1 MDDFLIEVK
10 KISEQYNNLLLE
22 KKKMDEK
29 IMQMNENIKN
39 YEHKKEEYLKQVEKK
54 KNELLMNKNKHIIRC
69 QKMEELNNKLNN
81 IILKKQN
88 IDDNEKKNIIEKE
101 MNTIKNT
108 FILLKNIQKL
118 NDIIGKKNNY
128 YKLMNEKIH
137 NNNFNNKKNL
147 NILNTFLNKSIV
159 NIQQMDKSFSHYIN
173 YFKIIET
180 NDMIKKL
187 NLLFSNT
194 HTDLSLEKQQF
205 LFVLL
210 MNVLKK
216 IIQSEE
222 SIIEDVKSCNECIHN
237 FLYNNYILLQ

>member
-1 MDDFLIEVK
+1 MDNFLIELK

-22 KKKMDEK
+22 KKKIDEK
-29 IMQMNENIKN
+29 IRHMNENIKN

-54 KNELLMNKNKHIIRC
+54 KNELLMNKNKHIMRC
-69 QKMEELNNKLNN
+69 QKMEELNKKLND
-81 IILKKQN
+81 IIIKKQN
-88 IDDNEKKNIIEKE
+88 IDDNEEKCMIEKQ

-108 FILLKNIQKL
+108 FTLLKYVQKL

-137 NNNFNNKKNL
+137 NNNFTNKKNI
-147 NILNTFLNKSIV
+147 NILNNFLNKNTV
-159 NIQQMDKSFSHYIN
+159 NMQQIDNNFSNCIN

-194 HTDLSLEKQQF
+194 HTNLSLEKQQF

-222 SIIEDVKSCNECIHN
+222 DIIEDVKSGNEFIHN
-237 FLYNNYILLQ
+237 FLYNNYILQQ

>member
-1 MDDFLIEVK
+1 MDDFLIELK

-22 KKKMDEK
+22 KKKIEEK
-29 IMQMNENIKN
+29 IKKMNENIKN
-39 YEHKKEEYLKQVEKK
+39 YEHKKEEYLKQVDKK
-54 KNELLMNKNKHIIRC
+54 KNEMLMNKNKHIIRC
-69 QKMEELNNKLNN
+69 QKMEELNKKLND
-81 IILKKQN
+81 IILRKQN
-88 IDDNEKKNIIEKE
+88 IDDNEEKCMIEKQ

-128 YKLMNEKIH
+128 YKLLNEKIH
-137 NNNFNNKKNL
+137 NNNFTNKKNL
-147 NILNTFLNKSIV
+147 NILNAFLNKSTV
-159 NIQQMDKSFSHYIN
+159 NIHQMDKSFSNSIN

-180 NDMIKKL
+180 KDMMKKL

-205 LFVLL
+205 VFVLL